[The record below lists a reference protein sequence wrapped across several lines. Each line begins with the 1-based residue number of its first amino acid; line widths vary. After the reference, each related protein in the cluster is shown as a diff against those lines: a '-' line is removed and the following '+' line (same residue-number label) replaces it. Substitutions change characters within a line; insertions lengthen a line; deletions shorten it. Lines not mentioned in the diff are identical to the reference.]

1 MDLSNRDSNRTIPVK
16 LGDSIVLRLDE
27 NPTTGYQWEIAAS
40 GALAVMGDK
49 MEPGST
55 VGGSGVRIF
64 EFQAS
69 TAGSH
74 HLQLRQWRRWEG
86 DASIIGRF
94 ECTLVVA

>member
-1 MDLSNRDSNRTIPVK
+1 MNLSDRDSNRTISVK
-16 LGDSIVLRLDE
+16 LGDIIVLRLDE

-40 GALAVMGDK
+40 GTLDVLGDR
-49 MEPGST
+49 MEPGSA
-55 VGGSGVRIF
+55 VGGTGMRIF

-74 HLQLRQWRRWEG
+74 HLQLKQWRRWEG
-86 DASIIGRF
+86 DESIIGRF